1 MIYIAR
7 KEQETSAA
15 MVRRFTQ
22 RVQASGILKEIK
34 NKKFYKKPANR
45 NMRRVAAL
53 AREKKRVEHAKARK
67 FEKNPR

>member
-1 MIYIAR
+1 MIYVTR

-22 RVQASGILKEIK
+22 RVQASGILKELK
-34 NKKFYKKPANR
+34 KKKFYKKPINR

-53 AREKKRVEHAKARK
+53 AREKKRIEYAKAQK
-67 FEKNPR
+67 FEKAPR

>member
-34 NKKFYKKPANR
+34 NNKFYKKPANR

-53 AREKKRVEHAKARK
+53 VREKKRVEHAKARK

>member
-1 MIYIAR
+1 MIYIVR

-34 NKKFYKKPANR
+34 NKKFYKKPVNR

-53 AREKKRVEHAKARK
+53 ARAKKRIEYAKARK

>member
-1 MIYIAR
+1 MIYVTR

-22 RVQASGILKEIK
+22 RVQASGILKELK
-34 NKKFYKKPANR
+34 KKKFYKKPINR

-53 AREKKRVEHAKARK
+53 AREKKRIEYAKAQK
-67 FEKNPR
+67 FEKTPR